1 MSKEAAA
8 ALGRKYG
15 ASMTDFSQ
23 ASSNTLE
30 NVLMAHCNQGIDI
43 MRKAIQ
49 KGTKVGGASTLAQSM
64 ENRPVKKPNSI
75 TVVTFTSADYWKYVN
90 YGVNGVRRNK
100 GAVRSKDGVVYKFRN
115 LYTPPKM
122 VDSFKEWIARAKI
135 KTFKLDGRRKS
146 LYSRKKGEKKFR
158 YDLQEV
164 AAKSLA
170 RATKIGGIKPI
181 GFVEKANN
189 KKRNKELVQEIRAS
203 MTEVI
208 KIQVKKF

>member
-64 ENRPVKKPNSI
+64 ENKPVKKPNSI
-75 TVVTFTSADYWKYVN
+75 TVVTFTSSDYWQYVN

-100 GAVRSKDGVVYKFRN
+100 GAVRSKDGVVYKFKN

-122 VDSFKEWIARAKI
+122 VDSFMTWASRAKI
-135 KTFKLDGRRKS
+135 RNVGKTTLSYRGKKRKTAIDEH
-146 LYSRKKGEKKFR
+146 RK
-158 YDLQEV
+158 
-164 AAKSLA
+164 AAQQLA
-170 RATKIGGIKPI
+170 VYTKIGGIKPLR
-181 GFVEKANN
+181 FVEKANN
-189 KKRNKELVQEIRAS
+189 PKRNKQLVEEIRAS